1 MQNAK
6 RKKNS
11 IHILAIKEITATQI
25 INSSLPKYYAW
36 HEINVGAQHVINA
49 PKSRQRPDR
58 RRAPRKDQKGKAC
71 AWLCSPALHGAAEM
85 YIQLHVISVTK
96 ILIILRPM
104 FIVTLCKVIKVPVKQ
119 EGLGLFATQLK
130 WWKFDSFIS

>member
-1 MQNAK
+1 
-6 RKKNS
+6 
-11 IHILAIKEITATQI
+11 
-25 INSSLPKYYAW
+25 
-36 HEINVGAQHVINA
+36 
-49 PKSRQRPDR
+49 
-58 RRAPRKDQKGKAC
+58 
-71 AWLCSPALHGAAEM
+71 M